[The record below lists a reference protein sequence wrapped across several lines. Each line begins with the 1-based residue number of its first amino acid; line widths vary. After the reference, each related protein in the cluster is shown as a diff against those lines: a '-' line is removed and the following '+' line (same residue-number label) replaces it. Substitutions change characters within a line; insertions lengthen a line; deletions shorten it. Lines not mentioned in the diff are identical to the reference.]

1 MVGMEIDRPI
11 INDKALKYN
20 FTNEGGVEGRIDFH
34 KNIMGLWIIQECRRQ
49 WEKEGNNIGFA
60 EMCEMAHN
68 EKSNSLIDP
77 DDPSFF
83 SPGDMPKRV
92 KEFAKKQIRKNL
104 QPLVK

>member
-68 EKSNSLIDP
+68 QKSNSLIDT

-83 SPGDMPKRV
+83 LPRRHAEAG
-92 KEFAKKQIRKNL
+92 KENSEKN
-104 QPLVK
+104 KSERTCNRW